1 MGAVCRQEVSI
12 SQGVVVLQKET
23 EEKFSIWKRK
33 KGCQGKNLVREGFKA
48 VWMNSFSWIV
58 LFRHLLIGIG
68 ISDWFATDQ
77 IQVLDET
84 ESDPSI
90 TGDQGELSLWLVPRW
105 WGLLSGRL
113 WGAAVDEHREERRE
127 VGRREVG
134 RCEGHPDRGSVQRRG
149 LCQL

>member
-58 LFRHLLIGIG
+58 LFRHFDKTKFFHLLIGVG
-68 ISDWFATDQ
+68 IRDWFATDQ

-90 TGDQGELSLWLVPRW
+90 TGDQWELSLWLVPWW

-113 WGAAVDEHREERRE
+113 WGAALEEHRDRRW
-127 VGRREVG
+127 G
-134 RCEGHPDRGSVQRRG
+134 CEGHSDRGSVQRKG
-149 LCQL
+149 LCRL